1 LRPDFPDVQKTGKS
15 NADDATMLWGILLFS
30 ALGLGFLVVLGLVAV
45 SYLYRLRD
53 FSGIVAQGVPT
64 EAMVERKY
72 GRHRVVITYRDAG
85 GWMHRHSRKLL
96 PSDFHRLQEGRLVRV
111 LYLPHRPHVWAFAE
125 DVEQARRLQSRQ

>member
-1 LRPDFPDVQKTGKS
+1 
-15 NADDATMLWGILLFS
+15 MLWAILLFS
-30 ALGLGFLVVLGLVAV
+30 ALFLLALIVPVFIIV
-45 SYLYRLRD
+45 SWLHHLRD

-72 GRHRVVITYRDAG
+72 SHHRVVITYRDAG
-85 GWMHRHSRKLL
+85 GWMHRHYRKLL
-96 PSDFHRLQEGRLVRV
+96 PSDFHRLQVGRPVRI

>member
-1 LRPDFPDVQKTGKS
+1 
-15 NADDATMLWGILLFS
+15 MLWAILLFS

-72 GRHRVVITYRDAG
+72 SHHRVVITYWDAS
-85 GWMHRHSRKLL
+85 GWMHRHYRKLL
-96 PSDFHRLQEGRLVRV
+96 PGDFHRLQAGRPVRI

>member
-1 LRPDFPDVQKTGKS
+1 
-15 NADDATMLWGILLFS
+15 MLWAILLFS

-64 EAMVERKY
+64 EAMIERKY

-85 GWMHRHSRKLL
+85 GWMHRHYRKLL
-96 PSDFHRLQEGRLVRV
+96 PSDFHRLQVGRPVRI